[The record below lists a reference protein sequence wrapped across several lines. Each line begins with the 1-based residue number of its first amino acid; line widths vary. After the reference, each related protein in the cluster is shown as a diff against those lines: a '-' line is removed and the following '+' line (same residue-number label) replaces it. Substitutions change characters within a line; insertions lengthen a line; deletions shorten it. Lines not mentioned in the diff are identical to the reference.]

1 MGSFKRVFDPL
12 DLEIIDRVYEV
23 AWAHV
28 QAHQPNRD
36 TASDGKRQEAL
47 RKKIFGVARIMGS
60 GHIDFEPLT
69 EVVLAIPGLSMPNVE
84 RLSEAGDRHVLQR
97 EGNVECSSRVQAAL
111 VASQLIKPL
120 TVPRATEVRRRPLC
134 AGHSKSR
141 EEKTVNPEVF
151 WTLVFS
157 IDTR

>member
-1 MGSFKRVFDPL
+1 MEALVMGSFKRVFDPL

-97 EGNVECSSRVQAAL
+97 EGKVECEMFVTGPSG
-111 VASQLIKPL
+111 PG
-120 TVPRATEVRRRPLC
+120 RPL
-134 AGHSKSR
+134 S
-141 EEKTVNPEVF
+141 
-151 WTLVFS
+151 
-157 IDTR
+157 

>member
-1 MGSFKRVFDPL
+1 MEALVMGSFKRVFDPL

-97 EGNVECSSRVQAAL
+97 EGNVECEMFVTGPSGPGRLSANQAPDRSARHRGE
-111 VASQLIKPL
+111 ASPI
-120 TVPRATEVRRRPLC
+120 VRRPL
-134 AGHSKSR
+134 
-141 EEKTVNPEVF
+141 EVEGGENG
-151 WTLVFS
+151 
-157 IDTR
+157 

>member
-1 MGSFKRVFDPL
+1 MGSFKRVFDQL

-60 GHIDFEPLT
+60 GHIDFAPLAA
-69 EVVLAIPGLSMPNVE
+69 VVLATIPE
-84 RLSEAGDRHVLQR
+84 RKVG
-97 EGNVECSSRVQAAL
+97 
-111 VASQLIKPL
+111 AS
-120 TVPRATEVRRRPLC
+120 VPKADVRAQ
-134 AGHSKSR
+134 
-141 EEKTVNPEVF
+141 
-151 WTLVFS
+151 
-157 IDTR
+157 

>member
-1 MGSFKRVFDPL
+1 MAPKLARLACYAHGDTFFTGPSIPGQTLRRPELWPLGRKKSAFKRVFDPL

-60 GHIDFEPLT
+60 GHIDFETLT
-69 EVVLAIPGLSMPNVE
+69 EVVLAIPGRSMP
-84 RLSEAGDRHVLQR
+84 LGAGDRHVLQR
-97 EGNVECSSRVQAAL
+97 SNVRCSSRVQAANDL
-111 VASQLIKPL
+111 LLARASP
-120 TVPRATEVRRRPLC
+120 
-134 AGHSKSR
+134 
-141 EEKTVNPEVF
+141 
-151 WTLVFS
+151 
-157 IDTR
+157 